1 MIIHYHSTFKWLRHL
16 ISDNQSIQISKS
28 RHLTRWIATHKKW
41 KHLFKQRWIDCENTC
56 HVRHICTKFLQGMIS
71 FICTFGLGNN
81 IMHQRMFPSPISAC
95 KGLKIVCHL
104 SILFRCFYC
113 LFASNELALSS
124 DRTCNWTTLWV
135 YHGTPEPSTSEWLY
149 IPFGKCHG
157 I

>member
-1 MIIHYHSTFKWLRHL
+1 
-16 ISDNQSIQISKS
+16 
-28 RHLTRWIATHKKW
+28 
-41 KHLFKQRWIDCENTC
+41 
-56 HVRHICTKFLQGMIS
+56 MIS
-71 FICTFGLGNN
+71 SISTFGLGNDT
-81 IMHQRMFPSPISAC
+81 MHQRMFPSLNSTC

-124 DRTCNWTTLWV
+124 GRTCNWTTLWV

-157 I
+157 ILIVWPLKQGCPNGKVGFYEVHICTYFDMVTGGPSCLTLVMLKLHQIEMCKIMNTTWGLINWVSK